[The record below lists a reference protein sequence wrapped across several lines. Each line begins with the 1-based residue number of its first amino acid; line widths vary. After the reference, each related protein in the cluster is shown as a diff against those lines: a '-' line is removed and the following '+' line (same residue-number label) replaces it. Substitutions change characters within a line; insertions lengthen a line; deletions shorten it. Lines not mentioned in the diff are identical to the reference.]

1 MPKEDLFSDLKSFIE
16 EIKEEDLS
24 DLRSNSPLLEG
35 LLDSFDL
42 VQLITNIEDKFKIY
56 LSTED
61 LKEENFYSIKTI
73 TDLIQNMSK

>member
-1 MPKEDLFSDLKSFIE
+1 MTKEDLFYDLKNLIE

-24 DLRSNSPLLEG
+24 DLKNDSPLLEG

-42 VQLITNIEDKFKIY
+42 IQLITFIEDKFKIH

-73 TDLIQNMSK
+73 TNLVRDM

>member
-1 MPKEDLFSDLKSFIE
+1 MTREDLFYDLKSLIE

-24 DLRSNSPLLEG
+24 DLKSNSPLLEG

-42 VQLITNIEDKFKIY
+42 VQLITFIEDKFKIY

-73 TDLIQNMSK
+73 TDLVQDMSK

>member
-1 MPKEDLFSDLKSFIE
+1 MPEEDLFSDLKSFIE

-42 VQLITNIEDKFKIY
+42 VQLITNIEDKFNIY

-73 TDLIQNMSK
+73 MNLIQNMSK